1 MAQLSEDEL
10 REAAAEAGI
19 SPQELRQA
27 LALRDSGVPEPQRSV
42 RSLVGGPARG
52 VSARHAEGR
61 LPMAPAQ
68 AVAAVRASIER
79 QTGRSGHRQGDLE
92 ADVVDDEANVTYRVR
107 AEDDGDGGALVR
119 IDVDPTAGKG
129 LQAVSGVGIA
139 GVSLA
144 LVALGWLF
152 SATTLWLGGLGVA
165 LLGGLLVGRSVIALG
180 QATTR
185 AAGIAAQALV
195 EAEEIPQAMLPGSK
209 AR

>member
-1 MAQLSEDEL
+1 MAHLSEDEL

-27 LALRDSGVPEPQRSV
+27 LAVRDADVPANQKSV
-42 RSLVGGPARG
+42 RSLVGGPTRG

-61 LPMAPAQ
+61 VAMAPPA
-68 AVAAVRASIER
+68 AVAAVRRSIER
-79 QTGRSGHRQGDLE
+79 QTGKSGHRQGDLE
-92 ADVVDDEANVTYRVR
+92 ADVVDDDANVTYRVR
-107 AEDDGDGGALVR
+107 AEGDGAGGALVR
-119 IDVDPTAGKG
+119 VDVDPTAGKG

-152 SATTLWLGGLGVA
+152 SATTLWLGGIGVA
-165 LLGGLLVGRSVIALG
+165 LLGGLLVGRSMIALG

-185 AAGIAAQALV
+185 AAGVAAQALV
-195 EAEEIPQAMLPGSK
+195 EAEESAPGMLPPS
-209 AR
+209 R

>member
-1 MAQLSEDEL
+1 MAQLSEEEL

-27 LALRDSGVPEPQRSV
+27 LAVRDSGVPVPERSV
-42 RSLVGGPARG
+42 RSLVGGPTRG

-61 LPMAPAQ
+61 LSISPAR
-68 AVAAVRASIER
+68 AVAAVRGSIER
-79 QTGRSGHRQGDLE
+79 QTGRSGHRQGELE
-92 ADVVDDEANVTYRVR
+92 ADIVDDEANVTYRIR
-107 AEDDGDGGALVR
+107 AEDDGNGGALVR
-119 IDVDPTAGKG
+119 VDVDPTAGKG
-129 LQAVSGVGIA
+129 LQAVSGVGIG

-152 SATTLWLGGLGVA
+152 SATTLWLGGIGVA
-165 LLGGLLVGRSVIALG
+165 LLGGLLVGRSMITLG

-195 EAEEIPQAMLPGSK
+195 EADEAAVGMLPP

>member
-1 MAQLSEDEL
+1 MAQLSDEEL

-27 LALRDSGVPEPQRSV
+27 LAVRDSNAPVPERSV
-42 RSLVGGPARG
+42 RSLVGGPSRG

-61 LPMAPAQ
+61 LPMSPAG
-68 AVAAVRASIER
+68 AIAAVRASIER
-79 QTGRSGHRQGDLE
+79 QTGRTGHRQGDLE
-92 ADVVDDEANVTYRVR
+92 ADIVDDEANVTYRIR
-107 AEDDGDGGALVR
+107 AEDDGAGGALVR
-119 IDVDPTAGKG
+119 VDVDPTAGKG

-152 SATTLWLGGLGVA
+152 SATTLWLGGIGVA

-185 AAGIAAQALV
+185 AAGVAAQALV
-195 EAEEIPQAMLPGSK
+195 EAEEASPAMLPP